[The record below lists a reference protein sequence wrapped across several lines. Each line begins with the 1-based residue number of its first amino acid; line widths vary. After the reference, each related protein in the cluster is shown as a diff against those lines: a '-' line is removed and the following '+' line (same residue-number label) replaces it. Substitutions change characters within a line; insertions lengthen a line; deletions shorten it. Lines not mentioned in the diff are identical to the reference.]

1 MTKSKLL
8 SLLLLTPF
16 LFVGC
21 SSPSIYS
28 SYYAAQASC
37 NNWKKKEVKINLARE
52 KVSGE
57 SQCLKDDETNQVLGM
72 QSVEGD
78 NDENGLTKMKME
90 AKENFRY

>member
-16 LFVGC
+16 LLVGC
-21 SSPSIYS
+21 SSSSTYS

-37 NNWKKKEVKINLARE
+37 NNWKKKEVKINLTSE

-57 SQCLKDDETNQVLGM
+57 RQCLKDDETNQVLGM
-72 QSVEGD
+72 QSVEAD
-78 NDENGLTKMKME
+78 DENGLTKMKME
-90 AKENFRY
+90 VKENFRY

>member
-16 LFVGC
+16 LLVGC
-21 SSPSIYS
+21 SSPSTYS

-37 NNWKKKEVKINLARE
+37 NNWKKKEVKINLTRE

-57 SQCLKDDETNQVLGM
+57 RQCLKEDDTNQVLGM
-72 QSVEGD
+72 ESVEGD
-78 NDENGLTKMKME
+78 HDENGFTKIKME
-90 AKENFRY
+90 VKENFRY